1 MITAMIRTHGSR
13 ITESFGN
20 FQFLA
25 GLLTDKNKKSHGN
38 IGQQPKNSGKLS
50 KSVRQILLDQFRDVV
65 GIWNNV
71 GTTSNIRLS
80 PLDVELLVFFH
91 HFIGNEVGLISKF
104 YCSTGKCSVILQ
116 DVPQLQWFP
125 LVTAA

>member
-1 MITAMIRTHGSR
+1 MITAMIRTHDSR

-65 GIWNNV
+65 GIPRFSIFANLCRSA
-71 GTTSNIRLS
+71 GFLQIFA
-80 PLDVELLVFFH
+80 DVCRSAEFLHIFADMCRFEK
-91 HFIGNEVGLISKF
+91 N
-104 YCSTGKCSVILQ
+104 
-116 DVPQLQWFP
+116 
-125 LVTAA
+125 